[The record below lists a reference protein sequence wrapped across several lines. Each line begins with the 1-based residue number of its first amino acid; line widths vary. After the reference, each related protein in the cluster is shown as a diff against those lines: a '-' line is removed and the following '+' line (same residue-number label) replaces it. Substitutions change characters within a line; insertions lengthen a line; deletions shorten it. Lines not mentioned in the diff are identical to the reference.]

1 MNKILTSLIIVM
13 MMFALKAMAQDSQ
26 PDKSTEGII
35 LEISQN
41 NETTGRHRVP
51 MHINIAAWY
60 NEESNSIDIAYD
72 GEDDGEVYLYMN
84 DNIIGYDYT
93 INTSLQLP
101 TSPGLYKIQI
111 IGETWIAQGYV
122 QL

>member
-26 PDKSTEGII
+26 PDKSTEGIR
-35 LEISQN
+35 LEVAQN

-60 NEESNSIDIAYD
+60 NEESKSIDIAYD

-84 DNIIGYDYT
+84 DNIIGYDST

-101 TSPGLYKIQI
+101 ASSGLYKIQI

-122 QL
+122 QM

>member
-26 PDKSTEGII
+26 PDKSTEGIR
-35 LEISQN
+35 LEVAQN
-41 NETTGRHRVP
+41 NETNGRHRVP
-51 MHINIAAWY
+51 MHINIVAWY

-84 DNIIGYDYT
+84 DNIIGYDST